1 MEEVLE
7 DDRHRAAQ
15 LVGVDG
21 GRVDPVPEHA
31 ALVRYSR
38 HSSLARVVLPEP
50 FSPTRATI
58 SPAPISSDT
67 PVTAGVVALG

>member
-1 MEEVLE
+1 MTATERRSSSGSTVAVSTPSQST
-7 DDRHRAAQ
+7 RPWS
-15 LVGVDG
+15 G
-21 GRVDPVPEHA
+21 
-31 ALVRYSR
+31 RYSR

-67 PVTAGVVALG
+67 PVTAGVARSGR